1 MFELFK
7 KGFRKALKN
16 ATKNLEE
23 DEISES
29 LDEEIKDERK
39 SEEIKTE
46 ESRDEIRESHEI
58 KKTKAKSIEEIE
70 ESEETIEEELEET
83 IEESERENE
92 EKNEE
97 ELQLEKTEKTEKQV
111 KKEKPKESEKSD
123 KTDKESRG
131 FFRRVFSGKV
141 LITEEKF
148 ESIFWEIEL
157 MLLEN
162 NVAYEVIEE
171 IKKELAE
178 KIVGKEFPR
187 GKIQDVLSSSIKE
200 IIENILLEPFDL
212 IDIIKQKRS
221 EIKNETNVDASKRPY
236 VILFLGVNGS
246 GKTTTLAK
254 IAYLLKKNG
263 LSCVLAASDTFRA
276 AAIQQLEKHAEALGV
291 RLIKHDYGADSAAVA
306 YDSIEY
312 AKAKGIDVVLID
324 SAGRL
329 HSNRN
334 LMDELAKLVRV
345 SKPDLKLFVGEMLTG
360 NDCIEQAKEFDKAV
374 GIDAVILT
382 KSDVDEKGGTAI
394 SIGYVLKKPILF
406 LGIGQ
411 NYSNLEKFDKKK
423 ILDKLF

>member
-16 ATKNLEE
+16 AAKDLEE
-23 DEISES
+23 DEES
-29 LDEEIKDERK
+29 AE
-39 SEEIKTE
+39 
-46 ESRDEIRESHEI
+46 
-58 KKTKAKSIEEIE
+58 SIEEKRE
-70 ESEETIEEELEET
+70 EAEEAEEIYEEEQEHEIGTKEEAHEKENEEELEEL
-83 IEESERENE
+83 
-92 EKNEE
+92 K
-97 ELQLEKTEKTEKQV
+97 KTEEAG
-111 KKEKPKESEKSD
+111 
-123 KTDKESRG
+123 KTDKETDKEADKKTDKGSRG
-131 FFRRVFSGKV
+131 FFRRAFSGKI

-148 ESIFWEIEL
+148 ENFFWELEL

-178 KIVGKEFPR
+178 KIIGKEFQR

-200 IIENILLEPFDL
+200 IIEKILLQPFDL
-212 IDIIKQKRS
+212 IEKIKQERGKS
-221 EIKNETNVDASKRPY
+221 DETKRPY
-236 VILFLGVNGS
+236 VILFLGINGS

-254 IAYLLKKNG
+254 LAYLLKKNG

-276 AAIQQLEKHAEALGV
+276 AAIQQLEKHAEALGI
-291 RLIKHDYGADSAAVA
+291 RLIKHDYGADAAAVA

-312 AKAKGIDVVLID
+312 AKAKGIDAVLID

-345 SKPDLKLFVGEMLTG
+345 SKPDLKIFVGEMLTG

-394 SIGYVLKKPILF
+394 SIGYMLKKPILF
-406 LGIGQ
+406 LGTGQ
-411 NYSNLEKFDKKK
+411 KYSDLEEFDKKK
-423 ILDKLF
+423 IMDKIF

>member
-16 ATKNLEE
+16 AAKDLEE
-23 DEISES
+23 DEES
-29 LDEEIKDERK
+29 AE
-39 SEEIKTE
+39 
-46 ESRDEIRESHEI
+46 
-58 KKTKAKSIEEIE
+58 SIEEKRE
-70 ESEETIEEELEET
+70 EAEEAEEIYEEEQEHEIGTKEEAHEKENEEELEEL
-83 IEESERENE
+83 
-92 EKNEE
+92 K
-97 ELQLEKTEKTEKQV
+97 KTEETG
-111 KKEKPKESEKSD
+111 
-123 KTDKESRG
+123 KTDKETDKEADKKTDKGSRG
-131 FFRRVFSGKV
+131 FFRRAFSGKI

-148 ESIFWEIEL
+148 ENFFWELEL

-178 KIVGKEFPR
+178 KIIGKEFQR

-200 IIENILLEPFDL
+200 IIEKILLQPFDL
-212 IDIIKQKRS
+212 IEKIKQERGKS
-221 EIKNETNVDASKRPY
+221 DETKRPY
-236 VILFLGVNGS
+236 VILFLGINGS

-254 IAYLLKKNG
+254 LAYLLKKNG

-276 AAIQQLEKHAEALGV
+276 AAIQQLEKHAEALGI
-291 RLIKHDYGADSAAVA
+291 RLIKHDYGADAAAVA

-312 AKAKGIDVVLID
+312 AKAKGIDAVLID

-345 SKPDLKLFVGEMLTG
+345 SKPDLKIFVGEMLTG

-394 SIGYVLKKPILF
+394 SIGYMLKKPILF
-406 LGIGQ
+406 LGTGQ
-411 NYSNLEKFDKKK
+411 KYSDLEEFDKKK
-423 ILDKLF
+423 IMDKIF

>member
-16 ATKNLEE
+16 AAKDLEE
-23 DEISES
+23 DEES
-29 LDEEIKDERK
+29 AE
-39 SEEIKTE
+39 
-46 ESRDEIRESHEI
+46 
-58 KKTKAKSIEEIE
+58 SIEEKRE
-70 ESEETIEEELEET
+70 EAEEAEEAEETEETEEIYEEEQEHEIGTKEEA
-83 IEESERENE
+83 NE
-92 EKNEE
+92 KENEE
-97 ELQLEKTEKTEKQV
+97 ELAELKKTEETG
-111 KKEKPKESEKSD
+111 
-123 KTDKESRG
+123 KTDKETDKEADKKTDKGSRG
-131 FFRRVFSGKV
+131 FFRRAFSGKI

-148 ESIFWEIEL
+148 ENFFWELEL

-178 KIVGKEFPR
+178 KIIGKEFQR

-200 IIENILLEPFDL
+200 IIEKILLQPFDL
-212 IDIIKQKRS
+212 IEKIKQERGKS
-221 EIKNETNVDASKRPY
+221 DETKRPY
-236 VILFLGVNGS
+236 VILFLGINGS

-254 IAYLLKKNG
+254 LAYLLKKNG

-276 AAIQQLEKHAEALGV
+276 AAIQQLEKHAEALGI
-291 RLIKHDYGADSAAVA
+291 RLIKHDYGADAAAVA

-312 AKAKGIDVVLID
+312 AKAKGIDAVLID

-345 SKPDLKLFVGEMLTG
+345 SKPDLKIFVGEMLTG

-394 SIGYVLKKPILF
+394 SIGYMLKKPILF
-406 LGIGQ
+406 LGTGQ
-411 NYSNLEKFDKKK
+411 KYSDLEEFDKKK
-423 ILDKLF
+423 IMDKIF

>member
-16 ATKNLEE
+16 AAKDLEE
-23 DEISES
+23 DEENG
-29 LDEEIKDERK
+29 E
-39 SEEIKTE
+39 
-46 ESRDEIRESHEI
+46 
-58 KKTKAKSIEEIE
+58 SIEEKREEAEETYEEEQEHEGTKEEAIE
-70 ESEETIEEELEET
+70 EEKEPAETKEEAYEKENEEELEL
-83 IEESERENE
+83 
-92 EKNEE
+92 EKTDK
-97 ELQLEKTEKTEKQV
+97 KTEKTNKR
-111 KKEKPKESEKSD
+111 
-123 KTDKESRG
+123 SRG
-131 FFRRVFSGKV
+131 FFRRALSGKII
-141 LITEEKF
+141 ITEEKF
-148 ESIFWEIEL
+148 ENFFWEIEL

-178 KIVGKEFPR
+178 KIVGKEFQR

-212 IDIIKQKRS
+212 IEKIKQERGKS
-221 EIKNETNVDASKRPY
+221 DETKHPY

-254 IAYLLKKNG
+254 LAYMLKKNG

-276 AAIQQLEKHAEALGV
+276 AAIQQLEKHAESLGV
-291 RLIKHDYGADSAAVA
+291 RLIKHDYGADAAAVA

-312 AKAKGIDVVLID
+312 AKAKGIDAVLID

-334 LMDELAKLVRV
+334 LMDELGKLVRV
-345 SKPDLKLFVGEMLTG
+345 SKPDLKIFVGEMLTG
-360 NDCIEQAKEFDKAV
+360 NDCIEQAEEFDKAV

-394 SIGYVLKKPILF
+394 SIGYILKKPTLF
-406 LGIGQ
+406 LGTGQ
-411 NYSNLEKFDKKK
+411 KYSDLEKFDKKK
-423 ILDKLF
+423 ILDKIF

>member
-23 DEISES
+23 DEENA
-29 LDEEIKDERK
+29 E
-39 SEEIKTE
+39 
-46 ESRDEIRESHEI
+46 
-58 KKTKAKSIEEIE
+58 SIEEIRE
-70 ESEETIEEELEET
+70 EAEETAETEEIYEKEQYEEEQEYEGTKEETLEEEKEPAGTKEEVYEKENEEELEEL
-83 IEESERENE
+83 
-92 EKNEE
+92 K
-97 ELQLEKTEKTEKQV
+97 KTEETG
-111 KKEKPKESEKSD
+111 
-123 KTDKESRG
+123 KTDKETDKKVETDKKTDKRSRG
-131 FFRRVFSGKV
+131 FFRRAFSGKV

-148 ESIFWEIEL
+148 ENFFWEIEL

-162 NVAYEVIEE
+162 NVAYEAIEE

-178 KIVGKEFPR
+178 KIVGKEFQR
-187 GKIQDVLSSSIKE
+187 GKIQDTLSSSIKE
-200 IIENILLEPFDL
+200 IIENILLQPFDL
-212 IDIIKQKRS
+212 IEKIKQERGKS
-221 EIKNETNVDASKRPY
+221 DETKHPY

-254 IAYLLKKNG
+254 LAYLLKKSG

-276 AAIQQLEKHAEALGV
+276 AAIQQLEKHAEVLGV
-291 RLIKHDYGADSAAVA
+291 RLIKHDYGADAAAVA

-334 LMDELAKLVRV
+334 LMDELGKLVRV
-345 SKPDLKLFVGEMLTG
+345 SKPDLKIFVGEMLTG

-394 SIGYVLKKPILF
+394 SIGYVLNKPILF
-406 LGIGQ
+406 IGTGQ
-411 NYSNLEKFDKKK
+411 KYSDLEKFDKKK
-423 ILDKLF
+423 ILDKIF

>member
-23 DEISES
+23 Y
-29 LDEEIKDERK
+29 
-39 SEEIKTE
+39 E
-46 ESRDEIRESHEI
+46 ESAE
-58 KKTKAKSIEEIE
+58 SIEEKRE
-70 ESEETIEEELEET
+70 EAEETEEIYEEEQEHEIGTKEEAHEKENEEELEEL
-83 IEESERENE
+83 
-92 EKNEE
+92 K
-97 ELQLEKTEKTEKQV
+97 KTEETG
-111 KKEKPKESEKSD
+111 
-123 KTDKESRG
+123 KTDKETDKEADKKTDKGSRG
-131 FFRRVFSGKV
+131 FFRRAFSGKI

-148 ESIFWEIEL
+148 ENFFWELEL

-178 KIVGKEFPR
+178 KIIGKEFQR

-200 IIENILLEPFDL
+200 IIEKILLQPFDL
-212 IDIIKQKRS
+212 IEKIKQERGKS
-221 EIKNETNVDASKRPY
+221 DETKRPY
-236 VILFLGVNGS
+236 VILFLGINGS

-254 IAYLLKKNG
+254 LAYLLKKNG

-276 AAIQQLEKHAEALGV
+276 AAIQQLEKHAEALGI
-291 RLIKHDYGADSAAVA
+291 RLIKHDYGADAAAVA

-312 AKAKGIDVVLID
+312 AKAKGIDAVLID

-345 SKPDLKLFVGEMLTG
+345 SKPDLKIFVGEMLTG

-394 SIGYVLKKPILF
+394 SIGYMLKKPILF
-406 LGIGQ
+406 LGTGQ
-411 NYSNLEKFDKKK
+411 KYSDLEEFDKKK
-423 ILDKLF
+423 IMDKIF

>member
-16 ATKNLEE
+16 AAKDLEE
-23 DEISES
+23 DEES
-29 LDEEIKDERK
+29 AE
-39 SEEIKTE
+39 
-46 ESRDEIRESHEI
+46 
-58 KKTKAKSIEEIE
+58 SIEEKRE
-70 ESEETIEEELEET
+70 EAEETEEIYEEEQEHEIGTKEEAHEKENEEELEEL
-83 IEESERENE
+83 
-92 EKNEE
+92 K
-97 ELQLEKTEKTEKQV
+97 KTEETG
-111 KKEKPKESEKSD
+111 
-123 KTDKESRG
+123 KTDKETDKEADKKTDKGSRG
-131 FFRRVFSGKV
+131 FFRRAFSGKI

-148 ESIFWEIEL
+148 ENFFWELEL

-178 KIVGKEFPR
+178 KIIGKEFQR

-200 IIENILLEPFDL
+200 IIEKILLQPFDL
-212 IDIIKQKRS
+212 IENIKQERGKS
-221 EIKNETNVDASKRPY
+221 DETKRPY
-236 VILFLGVNGS
+236 VILFLGINGS

-254 IAYLLKKNG
+254 LAYLLKKNG

-276 AAIQQLEKHAEALGV
+276 AAIQQLEKHAEALGI
-291 RLIKHDYGADSAAVA
+291 RLIKHDYGADAAAVA

-312 AKAKGIDVVLID
+312 AKAKGIDAVLID

-345 SKPDLKLFVGEMLTG
+345 SKPDLKIFVGEMLTG

-394 SIGYVLKKPILF
+394 SIGYMLKKPILF
-406 LGIGQ
+406 LGTGQ
-411 NYSNLEKFDKKK
+411 KYSDLEEFDKKK
-423 ILDKLF
+423 IMDKIF

>member
-16 ATKNLEE
+16 AAKDLEE
-23 DEISES
+23 DEES
-29 LDEEIKDERK
+29 AE
-39 SEEIKTE
+39 
-46 ESRDEIRESHEI
+46 
-58 KKTKAKSIEEIE
+58 SIEEKRE
-70 ESEETIEEELEET
+70 EAEEAEEIYEEEQEHEIGTKEEAHEKENEEELEEL
-83 IEESERENE
+83 
-92 EKNEE
+92 K
-97 ELQLEKTEKTEKQV
+97 KTEETG
-111 KKEKPKESEKSD
+111 
-123 KTDKESRG
+123 KTDKETDKEADKKTDKGSRG
-131 FFRRVFSGKV
+131 FFRRAFSGKI

-148 ESIFWEIEL
+148 ENFFWELEL

-162 NVAYEVIEE
+162 NVAYEAIEE

-178 KIVGKEFPR
+178 KIVGKEFQR
-187 GKIQDVLSSSIKE
+187 GKIQDTLSSSIKE
-200 IIENILLEPFDL
+200 IIEKILLQPFDL
-212 IDIIKQKRS
+212 IEKIKQERGKS
-221 EIKNETNVDASKRPY
+221 DETKRPY
-236 VILFLGVNGS
+236 VILFLGINGS

-254 IAYLLKKNG
+254 LAYLLKKNG

-276 AAIQQLEKHAEALGV
+276 AAIQQLEKHAEALGI
-291 RLIKHDYGADSAAVA
+291 RLIKHDYGADAAAVA

-312 AKAKGIDVVLID
+312 AKAKGIDAVLID

-345 SKPDLKLFVGEMLTG
+345 SKPDLKIFVGEMLTG

-394 SIGYVLKKPILF
+394 SIGYMLKKPILF
-406 LGIGQ
+406 LGTGQ
-411 NYSNLEKFDKKK
+411 KYSDLEEFDKKK
-423 ILDKLF
+423 IMDKIF

>member
-16 ATKNLEE
+16 AAKDLEE
-23 DEISES
+23 DEES
-29 LDEEIKDERK
+29 AE
-39 SEEIKTE
+39 
-46 ESRDEIRESHEI
+46 
-58 KKTKAKSIEEIE
+58 SIEEKRE
-70 ESEETIEEELEET
+70 EAEEAEEIYEEEQEHEIGTKEEAHEKENEEELEEL
-83 IEESERENE
+83 
-92 EKNEE
+92 K
-97 ELQLEKTEKTEKQV
+97 KTEETG
-111 KKEKPKESEKSD
+111 
-123 KTDKESRG
+123 KTDKETDKEADKKTDKGSRG
-131 FFRRVFSGKV
+131 FFRRAFSGKI

-148 ESIFWEIEL
+148 ENFFWELEL

-178 KIVGKEFPR
+178 KIIGKEFQR

-200 IIENILLEPFDL
+200 IIEKILLQPFDL
-212 IDIIKQKRS
+212 IEKIKQERGKS
-221 EIKNETNVDASKRPY
+221 DETKRPY
-236 VILFLGVNGS
+236 VILFLGINGS

-254 IAYLLKKNG
+254 LAYLLKKNG

-276 AAIQQLEKHAEALGV
+276 AAIQQLEKHAEALGI
-291 RLIKHDYGADSAAVA
+291 RLIKHDYGADAAAVA

-312 AKAKGIDVVLID
+312 AKAKGIDAVLID

-345 SKPDLKLFVGEMLTG
+345 SKPDLKIFVGEMLTG

-382 KSDVDEKGGTAI
+382 KSDVDEKGGTA
-394 SIGYVLKKPILF
+394 
-406 LGIGQ
+406 
-411 NYSNLEKFDKKK
+411 
-423 ILDKLF
+423 